1 MFINKYLFLFTLTT
15 FSFFLNATAAKNEV
29 VPVHKIGTIVLDAG
43 HGGNDNG
50 ARYFGK
56 EEKNIVLDVV
66 LRLGKLINQ
75 NLSDVKVVYTRDQD
89 VFIPLH
95 QRADIANRDKADLFV
110 SVHANACPSS
120 SIYGAETYVLGL
132 HRSQENL
139 AVAEKENS
147 VILLESDHTTRYE
160 GFDPNSPESYV
171 VFELVQ
177 DQYLNQSIDLATK
190 IQKSFSSTA
199 ERINRGV
206 KQAGFLVLRRTAM
219 PSVLIEIG
227 YLTNQHE
234 NEYLSSESGRQFIA
248 QSIFNA
254 IKEYKIQEDSKISTL
269 KVPQNSTE
277 NETVIKEEPKTV
289 VNQNPHPT
297 PAITNTPVYNHE
309 SSDSI
314 FSYTIQLFI
323 SSRNYPLNAKNFKGL
338 DSVKKYKSGKSW
350 KYCYSEAT
358 DFNQIKIA
366 LDKIRRKYPDAFII
380 GLEKGQPV
388 SLQRILQQ
396 LH

>member
-1 MFINKYLFLFTLTT
+1 MFFNKYLFLFILTN
-15 FSFFLNATAAKNEV
+15 FSFLLSATAADKEV

-56 EEKNIVLDVV
+56 EEKNIVLDVI

-95 QRADIANRDKADLFV
+95 QRADIANRNKADLFV
-110 SVHANACPSS
+110 SVHANACSSS

-147 VILLESDHTTRYE
+147 VILLESDHTSRYE

-254 IKEYKIQEDSKISTL
+254 IKEYKTQEDAKVSNL
-269 KVPQNSTE
+269 KAPQN
-277 NETVIKEEPKTV
+277 NIVKTVAKEETQPI
-289 VNQNPHPT
+289 VNLT
-297 PAITNTPVYNHE
+297 PPAVPSTTPSPILNHE
-309 SSDSI
+309 NSDSI

-323 SSRNYPLNAKNFKGL
+323 SGKNYPLNAKYFKGL
-338 DSVKKYKSGKSW
+338 DGVKKYKSGRSW
-350 KYCYSEAT
+350 KYCYGEAT
-358 DFNQIKIA
+358 DFDHVKIT